1 MAPTISWRGT
11 LFVRALQG
19 GGCRF
24 RIHRHDSPHRHLS
37 PGAPRWRRGSP
48 TSAARRRHGE
58 DDLRQVF
65 NLCALGGALDGLSAL
80 NSCGLRLVGLAGG
93 DDFTVAGFEAEAEL
107 PGLVGVDLE

>member
-1 MAPTISWRGT
+1 M
-11 LFVRALQG
+11 RALQG

-24 RIHRHDSPHRHLS
+24 RIHRHLS
-37 PGAPRWRRGSP
+37 PGAPPRWRRGSP
-48 TSAARRRHGE
+48 TSAAGRRHGE

-93 DDFTVAGFEAEAEL
+93 DDFTVASFEAEAEL